1 MPLISRHFAVFA
13 DYFQFYVCD
22 AAFQTDPGLLWDE
35 AATARML
42 ALGPDLIAVGT
53 ARNMTVPVDVEILN
67 APPALDVDDWDQVI
81 DCGVSLPSGNLI
93 VFGCTENSDDAERL
107 GIDPGDYAAR
117 ISYANL
123 GALSDDGLEG
133 DDRYRVQ
140 LWPAATPAIAVLK
153 APPE

>member
-1 MPLISRHFAVFA
+1 MPLISRHFDVFA

-22 AAFQTDPGLLWDE
+22 AAFQTDPGLWDE
-35 AATARML
+35 AATERML

-67 APPALDVDDWDQVI
+67 ASPALDVDDWDQVI

-107 GIDPGDYAAR
+107 GIEPGDYAAR

-140 LWPAATPAIAVLK
+140 LWRAPPPPITVLK
-153 APPE
+153 ARAE

>member
-1 MPLISRHFAVFA
+1 MRLISRHFDVFA

-42 ALGPDLIAVGT
+42 AIGPDLIAVGT
-53 ARNMTVPVDVEILN
+53 ARNMTVPVEIEVLN
-67 APPALDVDDWDQVI
+67 AAPAPDLDDWDQIV
-81 DCGVSLPSGNLI
+81 DCGVSLPSGKLI
-93 VFGCTENSDDAERL
+93 VFGCTENSDDADRI
-107 GIDPGDYAAR
+107 GIEPGDYAAR

-123 GALSDDGLEG
+123 GDLSDDGLEG

-140 LWPAATPAIAVLK
+140 LWRAAIPPITVLK
-153 APPE
+153 ASPK